1 MSDSNPLWQEVYA
14 ALKGHQSPPRDPT
27 PQATLDR
34 IAAKRI
40 HLTFNP
46 NNCDIHEEF
55 LSLEELK
62 RLKRY
67 SEDDDRPNIEVE
79 PIVVLVYG
87 EHGNRFRKRDDTYR
101 LAHMAR
107 SFWSSTT
114 EYSRTSSSSFENGEA
129 LGILSA
135 AKRCSQERT

>member
-34 IAAKRI
+34 IAAKCHR
-40 HLTFNP
+40 LTFNP

-87 EHGNRFRKRDDTYR
+87 ELR
-101 LAHMAR
+101 LVI
-107 SFWSSTT
+107 
-114 EYSRTSSSSFENGEA
+114 NGRRRLTKWLNEGIDKLRHA
-129 LGILSA
+129 LIITP
-135 AKRCSQERT
+135 RQ